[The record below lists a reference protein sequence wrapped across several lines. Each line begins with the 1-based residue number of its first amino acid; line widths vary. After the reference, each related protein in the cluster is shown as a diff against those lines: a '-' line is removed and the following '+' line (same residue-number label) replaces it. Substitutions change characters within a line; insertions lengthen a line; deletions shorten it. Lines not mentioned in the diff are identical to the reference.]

1 MLLSG
6 EAVHLDKGN
15 THVKLDEE
23 SVRRLGKDPTEVDVL
38 AGFNTSQARYVED
51 GDKVDLLYEGVWKM
65 EKGLKGPCNG
75 APPSYRGIRAEYF
88 YLFGTVREVV
98 LTQRRVRVEPEPFVI

>member
-51 GDKVDLLYEGVWKM
+51 GDRPEGSM
-65 EKGLKGPCNG
+65 QRCSP
-75 APPSYRGIRAEYF
+75 
-88 YLFGTVREVV
+88 V
-98 LTQRRVRVEPEPFVI
+98 LSGHSC